1 MRKWHN
7 FSRAGMVLALGLVA
21 FIPARANLVINA
33 SFDPTITNDTN
44 ASLIE
49 ATINQAIAQFEAEI
63 TNNITV
69 SIAFGE
75 MGSGLGQSSTY
86 YGMLGYNSFHAALAA
101 NSSGDATDLAALA
114 SLPGGSTNPVDGGA
128 NVNLTTAN
136 LRALGFSALPP
147 SGKPDSTISVNTSIT
162 NYAGTT
168 YNPTF
173 YDLQSVV
180 QHEMDEALGIGSGL
194 GGGTGPWV
202 EDLFRYS
209 APGVRSYT
217 TSSSATAYFSVDGGV
232 TNIID
237 FNQSGG
243 GSDYNDWKGSGT
255 PHVQDAYGTPGAAP
269 VWGTPEQTALDAFG
283 YNLAPVATPEPST
296 VLLSALGGIAL
307 LLRRRKA

>member
-1 MRKWHN
+1 
-7 FSRAGMVLALGLVA
+7 MVLALGLVA

-33 SFDPTITNDTN
+33 SFDSTITNDTN

-86 YGMLGYNSFHAALAA
+86 YGSLGYNSFRAALAA
-101 NSSGDATDLAALA
+101 NSSGDATDTSAVA
-114 SLPGGSTNPVDGGA
+114 SLPSGSTNPVDGGS
-128 NVNLTTAN
+128 NINLTTAN
-136 LRALGFSALPP
+136 LRALGFASSVPP
-147 SGKPDSTISVNTSIT
+147 GGDPDSTISVNTSIT
-162 NYAGTT
+162 NYTGTI
-168 YNPTF
+168 YNPSF

-194 GGGTGPWV
+194 GGTGAWT

-217 TSSSATAYFSVDGGV
+217 TSSSATSYFSVDGGV

-243 GSDYNDWKGSGT
+243 GSDYNDWASSAT
-255 PHVQDAYGTPGAAP
+255 PHVQDAYGTPGATP
-269 VWGTPEQTALDAFG
+269 VWGTPEQTVLDALG

-296 VLLSALGGIAL
+296 VLLSALGGLAL
-307 LLRRRKA
+307 FLRRRKA